1 MAFGVHL
8 MRCIPTVFWQKKRY
22 NAPVSTRTETD
33 GFTGFSGNDRHIR
46 KGNRAR
52 IGLVFPHSTY
62 PLIPEVSEEGQME
75 GNAPHPGNNPR
86 V

>member
-33 GFTGFSGNDRHIR
+33 GFTGFSGSDRHIR
-46 KGNRAR
+46 KGNGAR
-52 IGLVFPHSTY
+52 IGRILVLLLNTPLFNTY
-62 PLIPEVSEEGQME
+62 EV
-75 GNAPHPGNNPR
+75 N
-86 V
+86 